1 MTRHTTPTPTPTRQR
16 YTVGMALAG
25 LLFIVL
31 VVVVALIPSELPG
44 TEPHSQPVRET
55 PWISPNH

>member
-1 MTRHTTPTPTPTRQR
+1 MRQG

-31 VVVVALIPSELPG
+31 VVVVALLPTELPG
-44 TEPHSQPVRET
+44 TEPHDQPIRET
-55 PWISPNH
+55 PLISPNH